1 MVDKSIPMKHLSLNK
16 NHYSLADRDDVQVL
30 TVADLLNEFNNQEIL
45 AAVEAKIAAGFSNFV
60 IDLTPMEFMNSV
72 GLNFLIAVRS
82 RSQESGGDVAVANP
96 STKIKQ
102 LFEVTKLHS
111 VFNIAGDVDEAMT
124 YLAA

>member
-1 MVDKSIPMKHLSLNK
+1 MKHLSLNQ
-16 NHYSLADRDDVQVL
+16 NHYNLSNRNHVQVL

-82 RSQESGGDVAVANP
+82 RSQESGGDVAVANS

-102 LFEVTKLHS
+102 LFEVTKLHN
-111 VFNIAGDVDEAMT
+111 VFNIAGNVDEAMT